1 MRRNNLLKFDPTQ
14 KFVEEVGPKIKR
26 YFGKDK
32 GCIVYLLPDGIFYG
46 QALYKWLN
54 NKKNIT
60 ITTMDDDGK
69 YLQEEKVR
77 GRKVLVVDNDV
88 VSGKGYKRVV
98 EAMRLRKERLYIK
111 DVKFA
116 VFVDRAG
123 LADFFVE
130 GYSADAPWNLQDL
143 DALDLKIIQLL
154 SQDGRKSFMEI
165 AKETK
170 LSATGAKKRVEKL
183 LKNNIFQIKALLNI
197 EKFYSVSANIG
208 IEADKE
214 TCQKLIKKLEIF
226 PAVCNL
232 TRVSGANKN
241 LIVDI
246 VAPNLKTIDEF
257 VEKNI
262 TSEPGVRSV
271 EVNMGSLP
279 IIPKGINKTIF

>member
-1 MRRNNLLKFDPTQ
+1 MRRNNLLQFNPVK
-14 KFVEEVGPKIKR
+14 KFVKEVGPKIKR

-32 GCIVYLLPDGIFYG
+32 GCIIYLLPDGMFYG
-46 QALYKWLN
+46 QALYKWLH

-69 YLQEEKVR
+69 YLEEEKVR

-98 EAMRLRKERLYIK
+98 EAMRLRKERLHIK
-111 DVKFA
+111 EVKFA

-143 DALDLKIIQLL
+143 DALDLKIIRLL
-154 SQDGRKSFMEI
+154 SQDGRKSFIEI

-170 LSATGAKKRVEKL
+170 LSAAGAKKRVEKL
-183 LKNNIFQIKALLNI
+183 LKNNIFRIKALLNI
-197 EKFYSVSANIG
+197 EKFYAVGANIG
-208 IEADKE
+208 VEADKE

-232 TRVSGANKN
+232 MRVSGANKN
-241 LIVDI
+241 LIINI
-246 VAPNLKTIDEF
+246 VAPDLKTIDEF

-279 IIPKGINKTIF
+279 IVPKGIDRAIF

>member
-1 MRRNNLLKFDPTQ
+1 MGRNNLLKFDPTQ

-32 GCIVYLLPDGIFYG
+32 GCIIYLLPDGIFYG
-46 QALYKWLN
+46 QALYKWLH

-60 ITTMDDDGK
+60 ITTMDDDGE
-69 YLQEEKVR
+69 YLEEEKVR
-77 GRKVLVVDNDV
+77 GRKILVVDNDV

-116 VFVDRAG
+116 VFVDRTG

-130 GYSADAPWNLQDL
+130 GYSADTPWSLQDL
-143 DALDLKIIQLL
+143 DALDLKITQLL
-154 SQDGRKSFMEI
+154 SQDGRKSFTEI

-170 LSATGAKKRVEKL
+170 LSVAGVKKRVEKL
-183 LKNNIFQIKALLNI
+183 LRNNIFRIKALLNI

-208 IEADKE
+208 IEADAE
-214 TCQKLIKKLEIF
+214 TCQKLIKKLEIS
-226 PAVCNL
+226 PTVYNL
-232 TRVSGANKN
+232 IKVSGTHKS
-241 LIVDI
+241 LIVDV

-262 TSEPGVRSV
+262 NSEPGVKSV
-271 EVNMGSLP
+271 EINMGSLP
-279 IIPKGINKTIF
+279 IVPKGISKTIF